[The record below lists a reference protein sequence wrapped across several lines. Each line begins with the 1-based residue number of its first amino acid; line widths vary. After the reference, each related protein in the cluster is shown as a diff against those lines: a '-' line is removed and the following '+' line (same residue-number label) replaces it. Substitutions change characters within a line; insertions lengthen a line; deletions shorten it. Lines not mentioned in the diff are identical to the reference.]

1 MKWGKTTRSKFIN
14 FANTWFVTQGEKA
27 LEQGQNIKAE
37 REWSTRRRSSAWT
50 VPLASQKG
58 RVLLLLPLYDP
69 NPRFI
74 FSPERFLTVRGVN
87 KVFEMVS
94 LNEQVAL
101 LVFILRILLCPWNYL
116 RFLVSRAELKCFT
129 GILMES
135 KYVRFWPWYS
145 GFPSW
150 ILSKFK

>member
-1 MKWGKTTRSKFIN
+1 M
-14 FANTWFVTQGEKA
+14 
-27 LEQGQNIKAE
+27 
-37 REWSTRRRSSAWT
+37 
-50 VPLASQKG
+50 PLASQKG

-145 GFPSW
+145 GFPS
-150 ILSKFK
+150 